1 MENISILVVDD
12 EPQIRR
18 TLRAALS
25 GRGFRFEEAAS
36 GELALDLVREAKP
49 DVVLLDMNLPGMSG
63 IEVCRAIRD
72 ISDVAIIALTV
83 RSGERDKVQML
94 DAGADDYITKPF
106 SSPEL
111 LARIRAVLRRASA
124 ANLPERIELQG
135 RTIDLAARTVT
146 GRGVEHR
153 LTPKEFALL
162 RYFLENANDVL
173 PHRKILQN
181 VWGPEYGDEVEYLR
195 VFVNQ
200 LRKKIESDPAK
211 PQHLLT
217 EPWAGYRFVL
227 PPISS

>member
-124 ANLPERIELQG
+124 ANLPERIELHG